1 MPIRYLDPYPA
12 GKRAVLLLHGLG
24 ADGESWGL
32 QFPAL
37 AGAGFRPL
45 AVDLPG
51 FGASPAPAGRWRI
64 RVAARAAAG
73 ILEPLGIEQADVV
86 GLSMGGVAAQLIA
99 LETPHLVRRLVLVST
114 FACLRPKVWSETA
127 YLLRRFAAANLRG
140 VRYQAAAVAWR
151 VFPDADQVVLRDIL
165 VQKILTADPKVY
177 RAAMRGL
184 ALFDS
189 RPHLTS
195 IRQPTLIISGE
206 HDTTVPPQAQCELTA
221 IPGSR
226 QVIIPGGNHAVI
238 ADQPEAFNQA
248 LLAFLLD

>member
-1 MPIRYLDPYPA
+1 M
-12 GKRAVLLLHGLG
+12 
-24 ADGESWGL
+24 
-32 QFPAL
+32 
-37 AGAGFRPL
+37 
-45 AVDLPG
+45 
-51 FGASPAPAGRWRI
+51 
-64 RVAARAAAG
+64 
-73 ILEPLGIEQADVV
+73 
-86 GLSMGGVAAQLIA
+86 
-99 LETPHLVRRLVLVST
+99 
-114 FACLRPKVWSETA
+114 
-127 YLLRRFAAANLRG
+127 
-140 VRYQAAAVAWR
+140 RYQAAAVAWR

-165 VQKILTADPKVY
+165 VQKILAADPKVY

-189 RPHLTS
+189 RPRLTS